1 MKLFFISLGCPLV
14 IIFCLVSVS
23 FAKSVLICPL
33 QEADASVKPRKTVQ
47 MKGFCVNVEV
57 FNIGADADCEKIPHP
72 SRPNG
77 DRRAVIHPPAPH
89 HTEIFLPSIGCEAL
103 HGDIRG
109 DHLVQRGG
117 KGAELLAIMSG
128 AVGHVV
134 FLGGAAGRRWLKD
147 SSIR

>member
-57 FNIGADADCEKIPHP
+57 FNIGAEADCEKIPHP

-77 DRRAVIHPPAPH
+77 NRRAVIHPPAPH
-89 HTEIFLPSIGCEAL
+89 HTEVFCPSIGCEVLHRGCQVQNFKKLGFLPAL
-103 HGDIRG
+103 EGLPSPKSLRRG
-109 DHLVQRGG
+109 AKRYGIHKGIDHP
-117 KGAELLAIMSG
+117 
-128 AVGHVV
+128 H
-134 FLGGAAGRRWLKD
+134 
-147 SSIR
+147 